1 MVDGAPQKA
10 LLTSIGINWRS
21 WTDSFPLKS
30 EGSMGGGLFWLDPKQ
45 ANSSMGAEGF
55 INPVIAQLTL
65 KASCLVNKE
74 SFWDS
79 SECYGSDY
87 CERHSCHQ
95 DVLAIVSAQ
104 GHHRVHKAGWKETG
118 FAWRRCQFTPL
129 LSDCRAD
136 LERFCDPSSKSRI
149 YLQPKVVSK
158 LLTTT
163 PPEGGWK
170 NVKTCA
176 LNSVQH

>member
-1 MVDGAPQKA
+1 MGTWGGVSSG
-10 LLTSIGINWRS
+10 
-21 WTDSFPLKS
+21 WTPNKLNRRW
-30 EGSMGGGLFWLDPKQ
+30 GRG
-45 ANSSMGAEGF
+45 GF

-74 SFWDS
+74 SFRDS
-79 SECYGSDY
+79 NECYGSD
-87 CERHSCHQ
+87 
-95 DVLAIVSAQ
+95 VLAIVGAQ
-104 GHHRVHKAGWKETG
+104 GHHRVHKAGWKQTG

-149 YLQPKVVSK
+149 YLQPEVVSK

-176 LNSVQH
+176 K